1 MKLPPKI
8 KMTLDKGDG
17 IGKRDWT
24 KKILKNTKYQNTFKN
39 RIELT
44 IAEGDRILFSFTGGQ
59 IVAKKYLIFFG
70 KYLPNVT
77 SPLETL

>member
-44 IAEGDRILFSFTGGQ
+44 IEEGDRIL
-59 IVAKKYLIFFG
+59 
-70 KYLPNVT
+70 LPM
-77 SPLETL
+77 